1 MQVLITLGSNIN
13 REQNVVEALR
23 QLEQQ
28 PDLKILAVS
37 PVYVTQAIGA
47 DGEAAAQPAFS
58 NAAIC
63 IETELDPLT
72 LRERLR
78 TLEATMGRVRTTDKF
93 APRPIDL
100 DIAFYGDR
108 VIEVAGK
115 AIPDPD
121 VLRFAHVA
129 VPLADVAGSWV
140 HPQTG
145 QTLAEIAS
153 RYYLHKEMEI
163 AQ

>member
-13 REQNVVEALR
+13 REQNVNEALAR
-23 QLEQQ
+23 LEQQ
-28 PDLKILAVS
+28 PDLHILAVS
-37 PVYVTQAIGA
+37 PIYVTQAVGA
-47 DGEAAAQPAFS
+47 DGKAAAQPAFS

-63 IETELDPLT
+63 VETELDPFT
-72 LRERLR
+72 LRGKLR
-78 TLEATMGRVRTTDKF
+78 ALEAAMGRMRTADKF

-108 VIEVAGK
+108 VLEVAGK
-115 AIPDPD
+115 VIPDPD

-129 VPLADVAGSWV
+129 VPLADVAGDWI

-145 QTLAEIAS
+145 QTLAEIAARHS
-153 RYYLHKEMEI
+153 M
-163 AQ
+163 

>member
-13 REQNVVEALR
+13 REQNVVEALAR
-23 QLEQQ
+23 LEQQ
-28 PDLKILAVS
+28 PDLEILAVS
-37 PVYVTQAIGA
+37 PVYVTQAVGA
-47 DGEAAAQPAFS
+47 DGKAAAQPAFS

-63 IETELDPLT
+63 AETELDPFT
-72 LRERLR
+72 LRSKLR
-78 TLEATMGRVRTTDKF
+78 ALEAAMGRVRTADKF

-100 DIAFYGDR
+100 DIAFYGDH
-108 VIEVAGK
+108 VLEVAGK
-115 AIPDPD
+115 VIPDPD

-129 VPLADVAGSWV
+129 APLADIAGDWI

-153 RYYLHKEMEI
+153 QHSM
-163 AQ
+163 